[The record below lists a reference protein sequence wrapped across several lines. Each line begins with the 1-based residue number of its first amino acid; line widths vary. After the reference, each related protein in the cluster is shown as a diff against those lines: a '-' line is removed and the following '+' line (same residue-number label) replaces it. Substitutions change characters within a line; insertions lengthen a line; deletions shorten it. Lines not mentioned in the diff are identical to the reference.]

1 MCRALNYFKI
11 FLIFAS
17 AVNGCDSVSAFDS
30 LTGVTVGIASFAV
43 GLKNCALT
51 AGIVKYKPIIKK
63 KRKNKIKKGC

>member
-17 AVNGCDSVSAFDS
+17 AVNGCISAFDS
-30 LTGVTVGIASFAV
+30 LTGVTVGIASFAA

-51 AGIVKYKPIIKK
+51 AGIVKYRSIIKK

>member
-17 AVNGCDSVSAFDS
+17 AVNGCVSAFDS
-30 LTGVTVGIASFAV
+30 LTGVTVGIASFAA

-51 AGIVKYKPIIKK
+51 AGM
-63 KRKNKIKKGC
+63 